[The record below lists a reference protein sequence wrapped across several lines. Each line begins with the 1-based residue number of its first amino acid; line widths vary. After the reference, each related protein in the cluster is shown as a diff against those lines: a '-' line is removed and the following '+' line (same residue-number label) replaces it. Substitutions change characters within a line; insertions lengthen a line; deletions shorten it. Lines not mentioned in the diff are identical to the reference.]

1 MTRVRSVA
9 LVGLVALV
17 LGLATTRSIFFT
29 VFYAVVLVLLLSF
42 FWARTALSRVQLVRQ
57 TRMRRAQVGSTIAE
71 TFIIRNRSAIPN
83 MWLEM
88 DDESDMPGHHVS
100 HVVSNM
106 PAHTE
111 YSWTV
116 RTICR
121 ERGRF
126 RLGPITLTSGDPFG
140 LFRIKYHLPHTSS
153 LVVYPNTV
161 NLRSFPLPIGVL
173 PGGDA
178 LRRRTHYITTNAAGV
193 RDYEPGDPF
202 NRIHWKS
209 TARKDRLI
217 VKEFELDPLADVWIM
232 LDLWSGV
239 HYGDRHLPEID
250 LAEDPEILLRKAGAP
265 IALPPSTE
273 EYAISAAAS
282 IAQFFLRRDRTLGLI
297 AAGQRREVLQADR
310 GERQLEKILETL
322 AVLRA
327 RGIVPFEEVLYR
339 ETQQLPRGTTLVM
352 ITPSTDPKWAQVAR
366 HLKRS
371 GLHVTTVVLDAKS
384 FGGPPGTDKVI
395 AELAAS
401 GIPISIVKNGD
412 SLENALSAP
421 LSGVA
426 RAMAGT
432 VKAET

>member
-1 MTRVRSVA
+1 MTRVRSVVI
-9 LVGLVALV
+9 VGLVALL

-29 VFYAVVLVLLLSF
+29 VFYAVALVLLLSF

-57 TRMRRAQVGSTIAE
+57 TRMRRAQVGSAISE
-71 TFIIRNRSAIPN
+71 TFIMRNRSAIPN

-88 DDESDMPGHHVS
+88 DDDSDMPGHHVS

-106 PAHTE
+106 PARTE

-178 LRRRTHYITTNAAGV
+178 LRRRTHYVTTNAAGV

-209 TARKDRLI
+209 SARKDRLI

-232 LDLWSGV
+232 VDLWSGV

-250 LAEDPEILLRKAGAP
+250 LNEDPDVLLRKAASP
-265 IALPPSTE
+265 IVLPPSTE
-273 EYAISAAAS
+273 EYTISAAAS
-282 IAQFFLRRDRTLGLI
+282 IAMFFLRRDRTLGLV
-297 AAGQRREVLQADR
+297 AVGQRREVLQAAR

-339 ETQQLPRGTTLVM
+339 ETPALPRGTTLVL
-352 ITPSTDPKWAQVAR
+352 ISPSTDPKWAQVAR

-371 GLHVTTVVLDAKS
+371 GLHVTTVVLDAKT
-384 FGGPPGTDKVI
+384 FGGPPGSENVI
-395 AELAAS
+395 AELGAS
-401 GIPISIVKNGD
+401 GIPVSVVKNGVPLED
-412 SLENALSAP
+412 SLSSP
-421 LSGVA
+421 MFA
-426 RAMAGT
+426 R
-432 VKAET
+432 

>member
-1 MTRVRSVA
+1 MTRVRSVVI
-9 LVGLVALV
+9 VGVVALL

-29 VFYAVVLVLLLSF
+29 VFYAVTLVLLLSF

-57 TRMRRAQVGSTIAE
+57 TRMRRAQVGSTIGE
-71 TFIIRNRSAIPN
+71 TFIMRNRSAIPN

-88 DDESDMPGHHVS
+88 DDDSDMPGHHVS

-106 PAHTE
+106 PARTE

-178 LRRRTHYITTNAAGV
+178 LRRRTHYVTTNAAGV

-209 TARKDRLI
+209 SARKDRLI

-232 LDLWSGV
+232 VDLWSGV

-250 LAEDPEILLRKAGAP
+250 LNDEPDALLRKASSP
-265 IALPPSTE
+265 MVLPPSTE
-273 EYAISAAAS
+273 EYTISAAAS
-282 IAQFFLRRDRTLGLI
+282 IAMFFLRRDRTLGLV
-297 AAGQRREVLQADR
+297 AVGQRREVLQADR

-327 RGIVPFEEVLYR
+327 RGIVPFEEILYR
-339 ETQQLPRGTTLVM
+339 ETPALPRGTTLVL
-352 ITPSTDPKWAQVAR
+352 ISPSTDPKWAQVAR

-371 GLHVTTVVLDAKS
+371 GLHVTTVVLDAKT
-384 FGGPPGTDKVI
+384 FGGPPGTENVV
-395 AELAAS
+395 AELGAS
-401 GIPISIVKNGD
+401 GIPVSVVKNGVPLEE
-412 SLENALSAP
+412 SLSSPMFA
-421 LSGVA
+421 
-426 RAMAGT
+426 
-432 VKAET
+432 K

>member
-1 MTRVRSVA
+1 MTRVRSVVI
-9 LVGLVALV
+9 VGLVALM

-29 VFYAVVLVLLLSF
+29 VFYAVTLVLLLSF

-57 TRMRRAQVGSTIAE
+57 TRMRRAQVGSTIGE
-71 TFIIRNRSAIPN
+71 TFIMRNRSVIPN

-88 DDESDMPGHHVS
+88 DDDSDMPGHHVS

-178 LRRRTHYITTNAAGV
+178 LRRRTHYVTTNAAGV

-209 TARKDRLI
+209 SARKDRLI

-232 LDLWSGV
+232 IDLWSGV

-250 LAEDPEILLRKAGAP
+250 LNEDPDVLLRKAASP
-265 IALPPSTE
+265 LVLPPSTE
-273 EYAISAAAS
+273 EYTISAAAS
-282 IAQFFLRRDRTLGLI
+282 IAMFFLRRDRTLGLV
-297 AAGQRREVLQADR
+297 AVGQRREVLQADR

-327 RGIVPFEEVLYR
+327 RGIVPFEEILYR
-339 ETQQLPRGTTLVM
+339 ETPALPRGTTLVL
-352 ITPSTDPKWAQVAR
+352 ISPSTDPKWAQVAR

-371 GLHVTTVVLDAKS
+371 GLHVTTVVLDAKT
-384 FGGPPGTDKVI
+384 FGGPPGAENVI
-395 AELAAS
+395 AELGAS
-401 GIPISIVKNGD
+401 GIPVSVVKNGVPLED
-412 SLENALSAP
+412 SLSSP
-421 LSGVA
+421 LYGA
-426 RAMAGT
+426 RG
-432 VKAET
+432 

>member
-1 MTRVRSVA
+1 MTRVRNVA
-9 LVGLVALV
+9 LVGLIALI
-17 LGLATTRSIFFT
+17 LGLATTRTIFFT
-29 VFYAVVLVLLLSF
+29 VFYAVVLVLALSY
-42 FWARTALSRVQLVRQ
+42 FWARTALNRVQLVRQ
-57 TRMRRAQVGSTIAE
+57 TRMRRAQVGSVISE
-71 TFIIRNRSAIPN
+71 TFVIRNRSAIPN

-111 YSWTV
+111 YMWTV
-116 RTICR
+116 RSICR

-140 LFRIKYHLPHTSS
+140 LYRIRYHLPHTSN

-161 NLRSFPLPIGVL
+161 PLRSFPLPIGVL

-178 LRRRTHYITTNAAGV
+178 LRRRTHYVTTNAAGV

-202 NRIHWKS
+202 NRIHWRS

-239 HYGDRHLPEID
+239 HYGDRTMPEIELSD
-250 LAEDPEILLRKAGAP
+250 EPDSVLKRPVMP
-265 IALPPSTE
+265 FMLPPSTE
-273 EYAISAAAS
+273 EYAVSAAAS
-282 IAQFFLRRDRTLGLI
+282 IAQFFLRRDRTLGLVAI
-297 AAGQRREVLQADR
+297 GQRREVLQADR
-310 GERQLEKILETL
+310 GERQLEKLLETL

-327 RGIVPFEEVLYR
+327 RGSVPFEEVLYR
-339 ETQQLPRGTTLVM
+339 ETPSLPRGTTLVL
-352 ITPSTDPKWAQVAR
+352 ISSSTDPKWAQVAR

-371 GLHVTTVVLDAKS
+371 GLHVTTVVIDAKS
-384 FGGPPGTDKVI
+384 FGGPPGTGDVV

-401 GIPISIVKNGD
+401 GIPVSIVRNGVPLEE
-412 SLENALSAP
+412 SLSSP
-421 LSGVA
+421 MYG
-426 RAMAGT
+426 M
-432 VKAET
+432 KAA

>member
-9 LVGLVALV
+9 IVGLVALV

-29 VFYAVVLVLLLSF
+29 VFYAVTLVLLLSF

-57 TRMRRAQVGSTIAE
+57 TRMRRAQVGSTIGE
-71 TFIIRNRSAIPN
+71 TFIMRNRSPIPN

-88 DDESDMPGHHVS
+88 DDDSDMPGHHVS

-106 PAHTE
+106 PARTE

-140 LFRIKYHLPHTSS
+140 LFRIKYHLAHTSS

-161 NLRSFPLPIGVL
+161 NLRSVPLPIGVL

-178 LRRRTHYITTNAAGV
+178 LRRRTHYVTTNAAGV

-209 TARKDRLI
+209 SARKDRLI

-232 LDLWSGV
+232 VDLWSGV

-250 LAEDPEILLRKAGAP
+250 LNEDPDVLLRKASSTMV
-265 IALPPSTE
+265 LPPSTE
-273 EYAISAAAS
+273 EYTISAAAS
-282 IAQFFLRRDRTLGLI
+282 IAMFFLRRDRTLGLV
-297 AAGQRREVLQADR
+297 AVGQRREVLQADR

-327 RGIVPFEEVLYR
+327 RGIVPFEEILYR
-339 ETQQLPRGTTLVM
+339 ETPALPRGTTLVL
-352 ITPSTDPKWAQVAR
+352 ISPSTDPKWAQVAR

-384 FGGPPGTDKVI
+384 FGGPPGTENVI
-395 AELAAS
+395 AELGAS
-401 GIPISIVKNGD
+401 GIPVSVVKNGVPLED
-412 SLENALSAP
+412 SLSSP
-421 LSGVA
+421 MFA
-426 RAMAGT
+426 R
-432 VKAET
+432 

>member
-1 MTRVRSVA
+1 MTRVRSVVI
-9 LVGLVALV
+9 VGFVALL

-29 VFYAVVLVLLLSF
+29 VFYAVAVVLLLSF

-57 TRMRRAQVGSTIAE
+57 TRMRRAQVGSTISE
-71 TFIIRNRSAIPN
+71 TFIMRNRSAIPN

-88 DDESDMPGHHVS
+88 DDDSDMPGHHVS

-111 YSWTV
+111 FSWTV

-140 LFRIKYHLPHTSS
+140 LFRIKYHLAHTSN

-178 LRRRTHYITTNAAGV
+178 LRRRTHYVTTNAAGV

-209 TARKDRLI
+209 SARKDRLI

-232 LDLWSGV
+232 VDLWSGV
-239 HYGDRHLPEID
+239 HYGDRHLSDID
-250 LAEDPEILLRKAGAP
+250 LSEDPDVLLRKPFALP
-265 IALPPSTE
+265 ALPPSTE

-282 IAQFFLRRDRTLGLI
+282 IAMFFLRRDRTLGLV
-297 AAGQRREVLQADR
+297 AVGQRREVLQADR

-327 RGIVPFEEVLYR
+327 RGSVPFEEVLYR
-339 ETQQLPRGTTLVM
+339 ETPALPRGTTLVL
-352 ITPSTDPKWAQVAR
+352 ISPSTDPKWAQVAR

-384 FGGPPGTDKVI
+384 FAGPPGTENVI
-395 AELAAS
+395 AELGAS
-401 GIPISIVKNGD
+401 GIPVSLVKNGVPLED
-412 SLENALSAP
+412 SLSSP
-421 LSGVA
+421 
-426 RAMAGT
+426 MF
-432 VKAET
+432 VK

>member
-1 MTRVRSVA
+1 MTRVRSVV
-9 LVGLVALV
+9 LVGFIALV

-57 TRMRRAQVGSTIAE
+57 TRMRRAQVGSTISE

-106 PAHTE
+106 PARTE

-178 LRRRTHYITTNAAGV
+178 LRRRTHYVTTNAAGV

-250 LAEDPEILLRKAGAP
+250 LADDPEALLRKAGVP
-265 IALPPSTE
+265 ITLPPSTE

-401 GIPISIVKNGD
+401 GIPISVVKNGD

-426 RAMAGT
+426 RAMAGM
-432 VKAET
+432 VKAEV

>member
-1 MTRVRSVA
+1 MTRVRTVA
-9 LVGLVALV
+9 FVGLVALV
-17 LGLATTRSIFFT
+17 LGLATTRVIFFT
-29 VFYAVVLVLLLSF
+29 VFYAVVLVLLVSF
-42 FWARTALSRVQLVRQ
+42 VWARTTLSRVQLVRQ
-57 TRMRRAQVGSTIAE
+57 TRMRRAQVGSTIGE
-71 TFIIRNRSAIPN
+71 TFILRNRSAIPN

-106 PAHTE
+106 SAHTE

-140 LFRIKYHLPHTSS
+140 LYRIKYHLPHSSS

-161 NLRSFPLPIGVL
+161 ALRSFPLPIGVL

-239 HYGDRHLPEID
+239 HFGDRTLPEID
-250 LAEDPEILLRKAGAP
+250 LEEDPEVLLRKASVP
-265 IALPPSTE
+265 FALPPSTE

-282 IAQFFLRRDRTLGLI
+282 IAQFFLRRDRTLGLV
-297 AAGQRREVLQADR
+297 ASGQRREILQADR

-327 RGIVPFEEVLYR
+327 QGNVSFEEVLYR
-339 ETQQLPRGTTLVM
+339 ETPSLPRGTTLVL
-352 ITPSTDPKWAQVAR
+352 ISPSTDPRWAQVAR

-371 GLHVTTVVLDAKS
+371 GLHVTTVVLDAKT
-384 FGGPPGTDKVI
+384 FGGPPGSGDVI

-401 GIPISIVKNGD
+401 GIPISLVRNGVP
-412 SLENALSAP
+412 LEDALSSPMYGLAKV
-421 LSGVA
+421 G
-426 RAMAGT
+426 
-432 VKAET
+432 

>member
-1 MTRVRSVA
+1 MTRVRSVVI
-9 LVGLVALV
+9 VGLVALV
-17 LGLATTRSIFFT
+17 LGLATTRSVFFT
-29 VFYAVVLVLLLSF
+29 VFYAVTLVLLLSF

-57 TRMRRAQVGSTIAE
+57 TRMRRAQVGSTIGE
-71 TFIIRNRSAIPN
+71 TFIMRNRSAIPN

-88 DDESDMPGHHVS
+88 DDDSDMPGHHVS

-106 PAHTE
+106 PARTE

-178 LRRRTHYITTNAAGV
+178 LRRRTHYVTTNAAGV

-209 TARKDRLI
+209 SARKDRLI

-232 LDLWSGV
+232 VDLWSGV

-250 LAEDPEILLRKAGAP
+250 LNDDPDALLRKAGNP
-265 IALPPSTE
+265 IVLPPSTE
-273 EYAISAAAS
+273 EYTISAAAS
-282 IAQFFLRRDRTLGLI
+282 IAMFFLRRDRTLGLV
-297 AAGQRREVLQADR
+297 AVGQRREVLQADR

-327 RGIVPFEEVLYR
+327 RGIVPFEEILYR
-339 ETQQLPRGTTLVM
+339 ETPALPRGTTLVL
-352 ITPSTDPKWAQVAR
+352 ISPSTDPKWAQVAR

-371 GLHVTTVVLDAKS
+371 GLHVTTVVLDAKT
-384 FGGPPGTDKVI
+384 FGGPPGSENVI
-395 AELAAS
+395 AELGAS
-401 GIPISIVKNGD
+401 GIPVSVVKNGVPLED
-412 SLENALSAP
+412 SLSSP
-421 LSGVA
+421 MFA
-426 RAMAGT
+426 R
-432 VKAET
+432 